1 MLMLYF
7 VSFLRFVRLAWSKRE
22 STVVVLID
30 VDEFT
35 PALSIAWN
43 LTVYVNMIPF
53 WSALRTS
60 FQATKILLKDVST
73 GLRFNGKPLGPKKKN
88 QKKKIGIAWFSR
100 FYLMLMKIVFFLS
113 FFFFFCLNGEIK
125 SGQNLFTIYVSHQR
139 LQRTRLKDFFPLG
152 NLWLCYRKHESD
164 NIPERTQLKLFPQW
178 VLWEKSLM

>member
-7 VSFLRFVRLAWSKRE
+7 VSFLRFVRLACSKRE

-35 PALSIAWN
+35 PLLSIAWN

-88 QKKKIGIAWFSR
+88 QGKKIGIAR
-100 FYLMLMKIVFFLS
+100 LRRLYLMLMKILFFLS
-113 FFFFFCLNGEIK
+113 FFL
-125 SGQNLFTIYVSHQR
+125 Y
-139 LQRTRLKDFFPLG
+139 
-152 NLWLCYRKHESD
+152 
-164 NIPERTQLKLFPQW
+164 
-178 VLWEKSLM
+178 

>member
-7 VSFLRFVRLAWSKRE
+7 VSFLRFVRLACSKRE

-88 QKKKIGIAWFSR
+88 QKKKNWDSLIEPVLLDVDENCF
-100 FYLMLMKIVFFLS
+100 LPFFL
-113 FFFFFCLNGEIK
+113 FFFVKTVKLKVVKTFLRFMSAINGYSEPGLKIFSPWAIYGYVTANMK
-125 SGQNLFTIYVSHQR
+125 VITSRSEPNLSYFRNGYFGKKV
-139 LQRTRLKDFFPLG
+139 
-152 NLWLCYRKHESD
+152 
-164 NIPERTQLKLFPQW
+164 
-178 VLWEKSLM
+178 